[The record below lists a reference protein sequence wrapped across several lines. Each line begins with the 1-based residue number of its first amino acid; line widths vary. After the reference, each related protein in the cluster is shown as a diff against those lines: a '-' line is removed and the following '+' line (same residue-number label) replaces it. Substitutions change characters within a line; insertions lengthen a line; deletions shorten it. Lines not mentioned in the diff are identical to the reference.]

1 MPAAYA
7 HRRFG
12 EELISY
18 LPPSFQKG
26 LAPYM
31 DTFFLGTEGP
41 DVMFYHQPLKSN
53 PVRKKASTMHYA
65 TGKSFFLR
73 QGNRLLTEKLVKKEG
88 GGYVPDSA
96 DAAYILGFLCH
107 YLVDVHLHPL
117 VYELEETG
125 VPHGRIESEFDKVML
140 RKDGKPIRGYNTT
153 SPLGNEPY
161 TVKACAAALDIQEH
175 EAAKA
180 IKTMKKINGY
190 FSSKNPLLHCA
201 FHSLL
206 TIMGVNKKFGSMF
219 LYKKDD
225 PKCAETVLKMRDAWE
240 NTLPKA
246 ARIAEDYFQ
255 NLDTYVKN
263 GELPDIFEHGYT
275 GEYCPNGKPCQIK

>member
-31 DTFFLGTEGP
+31 DTFCLGTEGP

-53 PVRKKASTMHYA
+53 PVRKKASSMHYA

-88 GGYVPDSA
+88 DGYIPNSA
-96 DAAYILGFLCH
+96 DAAYVLGFLCH
-107 YLVDVHLHPL
+107 YLLDVHVHSI

-125 VPHGRIESEFDKVML
+125 VSHGRIESELDKAML
-140 RKDGKPIRGYNTT
+140 RKEGKPIRGYNTT
-153 SPLGNEPY
+153 SPLGNELNSI
-161 TVKACAAALDIQEH
+161 KACAAALDIQET
-175 EAAKA
+175 EAARA
-180 IKTMKKINGY
+180 VKTMKKINGF
-190 FSSKNPLLHCA
+190 FSSKNFVQHWVL
-201 FHSLL
+201 HSLL
-206 TIMGVNKKFGSMF
+206 TIMGVNKKFGGMF
-219 LYKKDD
+219 LHKKDD
-225 PKCAETVLKMRDAWE
+225 PKCTDTVVKMLEQWE
-240 NTLPKA
+240 NTLPIA
-246 ARIAEDYFQ
+246 AKIAEDYFN
-255 NLDTYVKN
+255 NLGKYVEN
-263 GELPDIFEHGYT
+263 GELPDMFEYGYT